1 MSKKIFTIFWFSPK
15 NRKFIRP
22 HVYFEVGAGRRLSRA
37 NFEKGRNSTLPDW
50 ATKFA
55 SRRALAASLGLI
67 LIAIWTLAFTSINL
81 SWLEYSLMGTAVIIN
96 LAFLNFTFRSIFDSL
111 DEDLDE
117 RLISLRNRYSFPAY
131 QIIGLLLIV
140 VVGALDFASL
150 DASRLWLPA
159 FASYASIPYL
169 LLGWQEKNFE

>member
-1 MSKKIFTIFWFSPK
+1 
-15 NRKFIRP
+15 
-22 HVYFEVGAGRRLSRA
+22 
-37 NFEKGRNSTLPDW
+37 
-50 ATKFA
+50 
-55 SRRALAASLGLI
+55 
-67 LIAIWTLAFTSINL
+67 
-81 SWLEYSLMGTAVIIN
+81 MGTAVIIN
-96 LAFLNFTFRSIFDSL
+96 LAFLNFTFRSIFDSP

-131 QIIGLLLIV
+131 QIVGLLLIV

-169 LLGWQEKNFE
+169 LLGLKEKNFE